1 MLCCL
6 NDQELRTENIAVN
19 ATTFKRVFEALALSN
34 RADEIPSTS
43 RQLEQVCAPV
53 LWTVLTSRLA
63 VNLWRAAAGLSR
75 RVGVLPESVSVFHG
89 ALLAWSF
96 PLVSFLR

>member
-53 LWTVLTSRLA
+53 L
-63 VNLWRAAAGLSR
+63 
-75 RVGVLPESVSVFHG
+75 
-89 ALLAWSF
+89 
-96 PLVSFLR
+96 